1 MCLIVLAWR
10 PGHAQPLL
18 LAANRD
24 EFYARPSQPLGEWPD
39 APGLFAGRDL
49 QAGGTWLGIGPG
61 GRFAALTNIRDPGQA
76 EGARS
81 RGKLAVDFLLGEL
94 SARDYLQRLE
104 DQCEQYSGFNLL
116 CGDTQQLCHFS
127 SRERRV
133 NLLAAGVYG
142 LSNADLDTP
151 WPKVQRAKAALTAC
165 LDDPQ
170 PERLLALLAD
180 PTQAADSH
188 LPQTGIGLA
197 GERLLSSVFIAS
209 PSYGTRASSVLMVD
223 AEGNRRLIERRFGA
237 NGSYLG
243 EIRLEC
249 GLVDTCMP

>member
-24 EFYARPSQPLGEWPD
+24 EFYARPCQPLGEWPD
-39 APGLFAGRDL
+39 APGIFAGRDL
-49 QAGGTWLGIGPG
+49 QAGGTWLGIGSG

-81 RGKLAVDFLLGEL
+81 RGKLPVDFLLGEL
-94 SARDYLQRLE
+94 GPRDFLQRLE
-104 DQCEQYSGFNLL
+104 GQCGQYSGFNLL
-116 CGDTQQLCHFS
+116 CGDAQQLCHFS
-127 SRERRV
+127 SQERRV
-133 NLLAAGVYG
+133 KVLGAGIYG
-142 LSNADLDTP
+142 LSNAGLDTP
-151 WPKVQRAKAALTAC
+151 WPKVQQAKAALAAA
-165 LDDPQ
+165 LHDPRA
-170 PERLLALLAD
+170 ERLLALLSD
-180 PTQAADSH
+180 PTQATDSQ

-209 PSYGTRASSVLMVD
+209 PSYGTRASSVLMVN
-223 AEGNRRLIERRFGA
+223 AEGNRLLVERSFGP

-243 EIRLEC
+243 EVRLEC
-249 GLVDTCMP
+249 GVVDACTL